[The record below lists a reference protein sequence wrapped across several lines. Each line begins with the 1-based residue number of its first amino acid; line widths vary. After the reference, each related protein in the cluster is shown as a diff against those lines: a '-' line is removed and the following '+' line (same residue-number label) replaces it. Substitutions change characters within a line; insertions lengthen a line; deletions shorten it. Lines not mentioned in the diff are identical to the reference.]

1 MKIALITTLPE
12 LIENKRIEEEVKN
25 FGHEFQLVDLSDFN
39 FLISNSSLVL
49 KKITDLKTDMVIVR
63 GIFISLKAICTL
75 IYDLREKGIK
85 VFDNNFLNHKYSIS
99 KTTDMIKLSLAKI
112 PVPNTA
118 FTRNIDDYY
127 TLSEKIGFPLI
138 IKSSRMGKGANIF
151 KINNK
156 EELERI
162 IKDIGLEDKKAQ
174 NYLLQEFIPYV
185 HDLRVLIIGD
195 NIFTMK
201 RIPREGDF
209 RANFS
214 RGGSVELFDLDE
226 EGKKLALDALHVVN
240 MTVGGVDILID
251 KDDNRYVLEV
261 NHIAGFVG
269 MEKATNKNIGKLFV
283 EHTIKE
289 AK

>member
-75 IYDLREKGIK
+75 IYDLRKKGIK

-112 PVPNTA
+112 PVPDTA

-156 EELERI
+156 EELERM
-162 IKDIGLEDKKAQ
+162 IKDIELEDKKAQ

>member
-12 LIENKRIEEEVKN
+12 LIENKRIEEEIKN
-25 FGHEFQLVDLSDFN
+25 LGHEFQLVNLNDFN
-39 FLISNSSLVL
+39 FLISDSNLVL
-49 KKITDLKTDMVIVR
+49 KKLTNLRADVVIVR
-63 GIFISLKAICTL
+63 GIFISLKVICTL
-75 IYDLREKGIK
+75 VSDLREKGIK

-112 PVPNTA
+112 PVPDTA
-118 FTRNIDDYY
+118 FTRDIDDYY
-127 TLSEKIGFPLI
+127 TLAEKIGFPLI

-156 EELERI
+156 EELEKI
-162 IKDIGLEDKKAQ
+162 IKDIELEDKKAQ
-174 NYLLQEFIPYV
+174 SYLLQEFIPYV

-195 NIFTMK
+195 DIFTMK
-201 RIPREGDF
+201 RIPKKGDF

-226 EGKKLALDALHVVN
+226 EGKRLALDALHAVN

-251 KDDNRYVLEV
+251 KNNKRYILEV
-261 NHIAGFVG
+261 NHTAGFVG
-269 MEKATNKNIGKLFV
+269 MEKATNKNIGKLFI
-283 EHTIKE
+283 EHAIKE
-289 AK
+289 AR

>member
-12 LIENKRIEEEVKN
+12 LIENKRIEEEVRN
-25 FGHEFQLVDLSDFN
+25 LDHEFQLVNLNDFN
-39 FLISNSSLVL
+39 FLISDSKLIL
-49 KKITDLKTDMVIVR
+49 KKLTDLKTDIIIVR
-63 GIFISLKAICTL
+63 GIFISLKEICTL
-75 IYDLREKGIK
+75 ISDLREKGIK

-99 KTTDMIKLSLAKI
+99 KTTDMVKLSLAKI

-118 FTRNIDDYY
+118 FTRNIDDYPV
-127 TLSEKIGFPLI
+127 LAEKTGFPLI
-138 IKSSRMGKGANIF
+138 VKSSRMGKGANIF

-156 EELERI
+156 EELKKM
-162 IKDIGLEDKKAQ
+162 IKDIEAEGKKAK

-185 HDLRVLIIGD
+185 HDLRVLIIGS

-201 RIPREGDF
+201 RIPKKGDF

-214 RGGSVELFDLDE
+214 RGGSVELFDLDR
-226 EGKKLALDALHVVN
+226 EGKKLALDALHAVN

-251 KDDNRYVLEV
+251 KNNNRYILEV
-261 NHIAGFVG
+261 NHTAGFVG
-269 MEKATNKNIGKLFV
+269 MEKAINKNIGKLFV
-283 EHTIKE
+283 EHAIKE

>member
-112 PVPNTA
+112 PVPDTA

-156 EELERI
+156 EELE
-162 IKDIGLEDKKAQ
+162 KNDK
-174 NYLLQEFIPYV
+174 
-185 HDLRVLIIGD
+185 
-195 NIFTMK
+195 
-201 RIPREGDF
+201 
-209 RANFS
+209 
-214 RGGSVELFDLDE
+214 
-226 EGKKLALDALHVVN
+226 
-240 MTVGGVDILID
+240 
-251 KDDNRYVLEV
+251 RY
-261 NHIAGFVG
+261 
-269 MEKATNKNIGKLFV
+269 
-283 EHTIKE
+283 
-289 AK
+289 

>member
-112 PVPNTA
+112 PVPDTA

>member
-75 IYDLREKGIK
+75 IYDLRKKGIK

-112 PVPNTA
+112 PVPDTA

-201 RIPREGDF
+201 RIPKEGDF

-269 MEKATNKNIGKLFV
+269 MEKATDKNIGKLFV

>member
-75 IYDLREKGIK
+75 IYDLRKKGIK

-112 PVPNTA
+112 PVPDTA

-156 EELERI
+156 EELERM
-162 IKDIGLEDKKAQ
+162 IKDIELEDKKAQ

-201 RIPREGDF
+201 RIPKEGDF

>member
-112 PVPNTA
+112 PVPDTA

-269 MEKATNKNIGKLFV
+269 MEKATDKNIGKLFV

>member
-12 LIENKRIEEEVKN
+12 LIENKRIEEEVKSL
-25 FGHEFQLVDLSDFN
+25 GHEFQLVDLSDFN

-49 KKITDLKTDMVIVR
+49 KKITDLKADIVIVR
-63 GIFISLKAICTL
+63 GIFSSLKVICTL
-75 IYDLREKGIK
+75 ISDLKERGIK

-112 PVPNTA
+112 PVPDTA
-118 FTRNIDDYY
+118 FTKDIDDYH
-127 TLSEKIGFPLI
+127 TLAEKIGFPLI

-151 KINNK
+151 KIDNK
-156 EELERI
+156 EELEKM
-162 IKDIGLEDKKAQ
+162 IKDIESEDKKAQ
-174 NYLLQEFIPYV
+174 GYLLQEFIPYV

-195 NIFTMK
+195 DIFTMK
-201 RIPREGDF
+201 RIPKKGDF

-226 EGKKLALDALHVVN
+226 EGKKLALDALQAVD

-251 KDDNRYVLEV
+251 KDDNRCVLEV

-269 MEKATNKNIGKLFV
+269 MEKATDKNIGRLFV
-283 EHTIKE
+283 EHAIKE

>member
-25 FGHEFQLVDLSDFN
+25 LGHGFQLVDLSDFN
-39 FLISNSSLVL
+39 FLISDSNLVL
-49 KKITDLKTDMVIVR
+49 KKLTNLRVDVVIVR
-63 GIFISLKAICTL
+63 GIFISLKVICTL
-75 IYDLREKGIK
+75 VSDFRKKGIK

-99 KTTDMIKLSLAKI
+99 KTTDIIKLSLAKI
-112 PVPNTA
+112 PVPDTA
-118 FTRNIDDYY
+118 FTRDIDDYR
-127 TLSEKIGFPLI
+127 TLAEKIGFPLI

-151 KINNK
+151 KINDK
-156 EELERI
+156 EELKKM
-162 IKDIGLEDKKAQ
+162 IKDIESEDKKAQ

-201 RIPREGDF
+201 RIPKKGDF

-214 RGGSVELFDLDE
+214 RGGSVELFDLDK
-226 EGKKLALDALHVVN
+226 EGKKLALDALHAVN

-251 KDDNRYVLEV
+251 KDNKRYILEV
-261 NHIAGFVG
+261 NHTAGFVG
-269 MEKATNKNIGKLFV
+269 MEKATNKNIGKIFV
-283 EHTIKE
+283 EHAIKE

>member
-112 PVPNTA
+112 PVPDTA

-156 EELERI
+156 EELERM
-162 IKDIGLEDKKAQ
+162 IKDIELEDKKAQ

>member
-75 IYDLREKGIK
+75 IYDLRKKGIK

-112 PVPNTA
+112 PVPDTA

-138 IKSSRMGKGANIF
+138 IKSSRMGKAQIF
-151 KINNK
+151 
-156 EELERI
+156 
-162 IKDIGLEDKKAQ
+162 
-174 NYLLQEFIPYV
+174 
-185 HDLRVLIIGD
+185 LRLII
-195 NIFTMK
+195 
-201 RIPREGDF
+201 R
-209 RANFS
+209 
-214 RGGSVELFDLDE
+214 
-226 EGKKLALDALHVVN
+226 
-240 MTVGGVDILID
+240 
-251 KDDNRYVLEV
+251 
-261 NHIAGFVG
+261 
-269 MEKATNKNIGKLFV
+269 KN
-283 EHTIKE
+283 
-289 AK
+289 

>member
-112 PVPNTA
+112 PVPDTA

-156 EELERI
+156 EELERM
-162 IKDIGLEDKKAQ
+162 IKDIELEDKKAQ

-201 RIPREGDF
+201 RIPKEGDF

-269 MEKATNKNIGKLFV
+269 MEKATDKNIGKLFV